1 MNNRA
6 GFTLLEVLFAVVLL
20 ALVVSVCV
28 PIMRPTQPEAT
39 TDITAFSYAFDEAI
53 FKTTLSSS
61 LPPTL
66 DQFNEAAI
74 SIGGRCEPLGE
85 INEDLYGQWIS
96 ITNGTDT
103 ILRWMRV
110 PQNTPAVIP

>member
-1 MNNRA
+1 MITRA

-28 PIMRPTQPEAT
+28 PIMRQTPPRMAS
-39 TDITAFSYAFDEAI
+39 DISAFSYAVDDAI
-53 FKTTLSSS
+53 HMATLSSS
-61 LPPTL
+61 MPPTL
-66 DQFNEAAI
+66 DQFNQAVLAV
-74 SIGGRCEPLGE
+74 GGRCEPLGE
-85 INEDLYGQWIS
+85 INEDLQGQWIS

-110 PQNTPAVIP
+110 PENTPGAVP